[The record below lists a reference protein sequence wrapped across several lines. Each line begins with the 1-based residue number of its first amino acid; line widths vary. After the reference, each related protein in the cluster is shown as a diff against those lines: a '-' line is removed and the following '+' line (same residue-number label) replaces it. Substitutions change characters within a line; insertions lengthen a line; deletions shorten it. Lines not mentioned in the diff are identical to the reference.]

1 MALLSCYSD
10 LARPNFFCFNC
21 MFVIYIYIYIRIFFL
36 KQIKI
41 QQLVLHVKTRTY
53 QDPDSYAFPF
63 VFQCETQLFNPTRNL
78 YFA

>member
-1 MALLSCYSD
+1 MVPLSCYSG
-10 LARPNFFCFNC
+10 LTRPNFFCFNC
-21 MFVIYIYIYIRIFFL
+21 MFVIYIYEFLIFL
-36 KQIKI
+36 KKQIKI